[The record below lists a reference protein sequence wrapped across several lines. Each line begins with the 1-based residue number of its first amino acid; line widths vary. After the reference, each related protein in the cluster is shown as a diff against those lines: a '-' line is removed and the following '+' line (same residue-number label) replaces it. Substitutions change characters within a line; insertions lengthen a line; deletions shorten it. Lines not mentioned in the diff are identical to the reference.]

1 MPRRRQGMNALE
13 RGLDPRDPCSICAQP
28 FAGHDLQDDH
38 VMPIGSHKDQRD
50 GLVVY
55 RLTGQLHAAECLEV
69 PAGAEVFHPW
79 PCAALAHAHC
89 NLSKGATRDISRWR
103 HSSLPPVVVGVAESG
118 ARLAVPGP
126 AVLESAEL
134 LDWDVVEQEAYD
146 RGVDALRRQGHRWQG
161 HEMTIEE
168 RREERRRLRHAHR
181 QAARDALMR
190 DFAAEH
196 GPRIAAL
203 TDWRAVSAEHNDV
216 QRRLRRVDADS
227 VDYEQL
233 CYLDRELGQRR
244 YELWIDEVERLN
256 DSRFGAALRARWA
269 SASRIDLDR
278 RGAQL
283 GAKAKNRSL
292 RPPERVELTI
302 IDEIKD
308 RQDRCAAQLQLDRQ
322 RAQLEE
328 RSAQIGRLMEG
339 PFADEQYEFYRSMS
353 DDELRSAMAHFDRLR
368 HQGRAQVEDEVKA
381 QVVRLVIQARQQK
394 RYEERLAS
402 GPLPYEPLECV
413 DCGSPTLLMDRDM
426 RPRCACTL
434 GTARSR
440 LGASPP

>member
-1 MPRRRQGMNALE
+1 
-13 RGLDPRDPCSICAQP
+13 
-28 FAGHDLQDDH
+28 
-38 VMPIGSHKDQRD
+38 MPIGSHKDQRD

-55 RLTGQLHAAECLEV
+55 RLAGQLHAAERLAV

-103 HSSLPPVVVGVAESG
+103 HSSLRPVVVGVAESG

-146 RGVDALRRQGHRWQG
+146 RGVDALRRQGHQWQG
-161 HEMTIEE
+161 HEMTIDE
-168 RREERRRLRHAHR
+168 RREERRRLQYAHR

-216 QRRLRRVDADS
+216 QRRLRRADADS
-227 VDYEQL
+227 VDYERL
-233 CYLDRELGQRR
+233 CYLDRELGHRR
-244 YELWIDEVERLN
+244 YELWIDEVERLTN
-256 DSRFGAALRARWA
+256 SGYGAALRARWA
-269 SASRIDLDR
+269 KASRVDLDR
-278 RGAQL
+278 HGAQL
-283 GAKAKNRSL
+283 GTKAKNRSL
-292 RPPERVELTI
+292 RPSERVELTI

-308 RQDRCAAQLQLDRQ
+308 RQDRYAAQLQLDRQ
-322 RAQLEE
+322 RAQLAE

-339 PFADEQYEFYRSMS
+339 PFADEQYEFYKSMS
-353 DDELRSAMAHFDRLR
+353 DDELRSAMAHLDRLR
-368 HQGRAQVEDEVKA
+368 HEGRAQVEDEVKA

-426 RPRCACTL
+426 RPRCACSL
-434 GTARSR
+434 RTARSR
-440 LGASPP
+440 FGAAPP